1 MKAKIIKIVSK
12 DYGVFLEDT
21 KEKVMARVA
30 GKVRLQF
37 SPVVGDMVEVSYQTD
52 RYVIDRILPRRNSL
66 LRPAIANVDKAF
78 IVMSVVDPNF
88 STSLVDRL
96 SILVKAAGIKP
107 ILVITKTDLKY
118 PDDVETEIEAYERGK
133 MLVIR
138 TEKGFINP
146 AIQHSLEGKITVL
159 TGQSG
164 AGKSTLLNTLDPS
177 FHLETQ
183 EISKAL
189 GRGKHTTRHS
199 ELHEI
204 AGGLVADTPGFSSL
218 SFSHLELKDMA
229 DCIPDF
235 EPYLHQC
242 RFNDCL
248 HENEPDCTIKKA
260 VLKGDI
266 AKSRYQSYLQVLA
279 LIREENR
286 RMKR

>member
-66 LRPAIANVDKAF
+66 VRPAIANVDQAF

-118 PDDVETEIEAYERGK
+118 PDDVETEIR
-133 MLVIR
+133 
-138 TEKGFINP
+138 
-146 AIQHSLEGKITVL
+146 
-159 TGQSG
+159 
-164 AGKSTLLNTLDPS
+164 PS
-177 FHLETQ
+177 SIL
-183 EISKAL
+183 
-189 GRGKHTTRHS
+189 
-199 ELHEI
+199 
-204 AGGLVADTPGFSSL
+204 
-218 SFSHLELKDMA
+218 
-229 DCIPDF
+229 
-235 EPYLHQC
+235 
-242 RFNDCL
+242 
-248 HENEPDCTIKKA
+248 
-260 VLKGDI
+260 
-266 AKSRYQSYLQVLA
+266 
-279 LIREENR
+279 
-286 RMKR
+286 